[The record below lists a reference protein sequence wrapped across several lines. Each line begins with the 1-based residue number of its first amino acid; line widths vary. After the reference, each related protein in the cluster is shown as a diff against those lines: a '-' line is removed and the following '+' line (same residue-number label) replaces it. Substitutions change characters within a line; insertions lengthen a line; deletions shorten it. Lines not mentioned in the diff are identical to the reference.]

1 MKTFCTRCGTALS
14 AGTRYCTNCGMENE
28 IDANPDAT
36 PTVVAGVEPA
46 DAEIPGSSK
55 PKKSRRWVWWV
66 LALIGVFALGFFLG
80 HRAAPKCPRCP
91 APSTAGAGGGGGGGG
106 GGSGR
111 PKAGAG
117 GNGDHDKGGGGSAS
131 GLGRVLG
138 DGGQV
143 DGGGGGGSAGSGKG
157 TGDMVGGGT
166 YTANGTVVGHGNDS
180 TATGA
185 SGSDDD
191 DDGGSGGKGNP
202 SQAPNGPESDSAAR
216 KRTEA
221 GVWRLAAGGTLSADG
236 VDTPLTSAKAA
247 SDNVLTA
254 HDFRYD
260 KTNLPRYPES
270 VKDVVSAIS
279 YPPGGRTDTYGTSS
293 GIVTSSP
300 FETVVDW
307 YRKNLPPGWHNTTI
321 SDFGALAKQLS
332 PENIMK
338 MIGSQVGGSAAPPG
352 SAAPAT
358 APPEKLKI
366 SMFRPPDGSKTD
378 TGVMIIQRGDQ
389 PVEVFMQAH
398 VKP

>member
-1 MKTFCTRCGTALS
+1 MTAFCTKCGSALS
-14 AGTRYCTNCGMENE
+14 ATTRYCTNCGTENL
-28 IDANPDAT
+28 IDTNQGMAPAA
-36 PTVVAGVEPA
+36 VAGVEPA
-46 DAEIPGSSK
+46 GAAVPGSSK
-55 PKKSRRWVWWV
+55 PKKSRRWLWWV
-66 LALIGVFALGFFLG
+66 LALILVFALGFFLG
-80 HRAAPKCPRCP
+80 HRTAPKCPPCP
-91 APSTAGAGGGGGGGG
+91 APSAAGAGGGGGGGG
-106 GGSGR
+106 SGH

-138 DGGQV
+138 DGGRV

-157 TGDMVGGGT
+157 TGDMAGGGT
-166 YTANGTVVGHGNDS
+166 YTADGTVVGHGNNS
-180 TATGA
+180 TETGA

-191 DDGGSGGKGNP
+191 NDGGSGGKGNP
-202 SQAPNGPESDSAAR
+202 SQAPNGPESDLAAK

-236 VDTPLTSAKAA
+236 VDTPQTNAKAA
-247 SDNVLTA
+247 SNNVLTA

-300 FETVVDW
+300 FDTVVDW
-307 YRKNLPPGWHNTTI
+307 YRKNLPPGWHDTTI

-338 MIGSQVGGSAAPPG
+338 MIGSQAGGSAAPPG

-366 SMFRPPDGSKTD
+366 SMFRPPAGSNTD
-378 TGVMIIQRGDQ
+378 TGVMIIQKGDQ
-389 PVEVFMQAH
+389 PVEVFMRAH

>member
-247 SDNVLTA
+247 SDNFLTA

-270 VKDVVSAIS
+270 VKDGYVWHEFWNRHVESLRNRGGLVPQELAARLAQYNDKRLRCARETAIARKHHENDRLTGRWFS
-279 YPPGGRTDTYGTSS
+279 GPARECRPGDRATREIEDLDVPTAGR
-293 GIVTSSP
+293 
-300 FETVVDW
+300 
-307 YRKNLPPGWHNTTI
+307 L
-321 SDFGALAKQLS
+321 
-332 PENIMK
+332 EN
-338 MIGSQVGGSAAPPG
+338 
-352 SAAPAT
+352 
-358 APPEKLKI
+358 
-366 SMFRPPDGSKTD
+366 
-378 TGVMIIQRGDQ
+378 
-389 PVEVFMQAH
+389 
-398 VKP
+398 